1 MQIESLKTFCDLVET
16 RSFTQAAQVNGVS
29 QSAVSQTIA
38 AMEHR
43 FKSLLIERSRKNLR
57 LTAEG
62 QVVYDHCKQILQS
75 YDAIH
80 SKMQELQHVVSG
92 TIRIATVYS
101 IGLHKIPPYLNVFL
115 KSFPTVNIQVEYR
128 RPDKVYEDVLANTV
142 DLGLVNFPAAGAKV
156 EVIHMPDEPLV
167 LVCHPQHP
175 LARSKRIPL
184 KALNGQKFVSFEPD
198 IPTRQA
204 LDRIFRQQGVTV
216 EHVMELDNI
225 ETLKQVV
232 ELDSGVAIL
241 PVGTVALETSKQ
253 KLAAVR
259 LAGKYT
265 RKWGVI
271 YKKGKVLSPAM
282 KQFISL
288 LKKPL

>member
-16 RSFTQAAQVNGVS
+16 QSFTRAAQINRVS

-38 AMEHR
+38 AMEKQ
-43 FKSLLIERSRKNLR
+43 FKSLLIERSRKNFR

-62 QVVYDHCKQILQS
+62 QVVYDHCKRILQS
-75 YDAIH
+75 YDAIQ
-80 SKMQELQHVVSG
+80 SKMQELKHIVSG

-101 IGLHKIPPYLNVFL
+101 IGLHKIPPYLKVFL

-128 RPDKVYEDVLANTV
+128 RPNKVYEDVLANTV
-142 DLGLVNFPAAGAKV
+142 DLGLVNFPVATSKLEIV
-156 EVIHMPDEPLV
+156 HMPEEPLV

-175 LARSKRIPL
+175 FAKLKTVHL
-184 KALNGQKFVSFEPD
+184 KALNGQKFVSFQPD

-204 LDRIFRQQGVTV
+204 VDKILRREGVTV

-232 ELDSGVAIL
+232 ELDSGLAIL
-241 PVGTVALETSKQ
+241 PVGTVALEASKQ
-253 KLAAVR
+253 KLAVVR

-271 YKKGKVLSPAM
+271 YKKAKVLSPAI
-282 KQFISL
+282 KQFIGL